1 MFSSIKETNRLI
13 SKGMCVLLFDL
24 FNGCSL
30 VKKLISSQAFTIKTE
45 VLKTCWESK
54 CEEMH

>member
-13 SKGMCVLLFDL
+13 SKGMCFLLFDL

-45 VLKTCWESK
+45 VLKTCRESK
-54 CEEMH
+54 FNG